1 MRAKSKKI
9 EIFSAG
15 CPVSSDT
22 VAMVR
27 QIACSSSEAEVLDMH
42 HPAVTAKAKRYGVLS
57 VQRFVVDGHL
67 AACCAGSDPNEAF
80 QRVAAVGVALA

>member
-1 MRAKSKKI
+1 MSAKRKI

-27 QIACSSSEAEVLDMH
+27 QIACSSSEAEILDMH
-42 HPAVTAKAKRYGVLS
+42 DPAVAAKAKGYGVLS

-67 AACCAGSDPNEAF
+67 AACCAGSDPNKLFKGWRPSAWPL
-80 QRVAAVGVALA
+80 R